1 MNAAR
6 FHRLIAEAVAARE
19 PLDTE
24 KFARLAEESG
34 EEMFWRSQVDLD
46 CAIRTWKHQAKP
58 NVRRRLTA
66 HRVSVGVATLAAGFG
81 AIWMSGPVKP
91 VAPKVRSE
99 VSVAAAPTD
108 AIRPSV
114 PTVAQRWP
122 PAPIVAQKPPEDR
135 RLAEAAE
142 TAGRLAYAFQP
153 VGEQVSSVVRL
164 LIDAVPGSEVF
175 AL

>member
-6 FHRLIAEAVAARE
+6 FHRLIAQAVAARD

-24 KFARLAEESG
+24 EFARLAEESG

-46 CAIRTWKHQAKP
+46 RAIRTWKHQTKP
-58 NVRRRLTA
+58 NVRRRFTA
-66 HRVSVGVATLAAGFG
+66 RRVSVGVATLAAGLG
-81 AIWMSGPVKP
+81 AIWINRPVEP
-91 VAPKVRSE
+91 IEPKVRSE
-99 VSVAAAPTD
+99 ASIAATPTE
-108 AIRPSV
+108 AIMPSV
-114 PTVAQRWP
+114 PAVAQRWS
-122 PAPIVAQKPPEDR
+122 PAPIVAPKPPQDR

-142 TAGRLAYAFQP
+142 TAERLAYAFQP